1 MKMMAITDFK
11 SLKEIL
17 DPLQQSGMPYSESK
31 PEINVAT
38 LLAGLELT
46 DNQKREIYHI
56 VEDETLYLEL
66 LESQLI
72 KNCRQL
78 QLAAKTLLFSKGQIE
93 LLLIQRAR
101 IQKEMIVARQQL
113 KSRIL
118 DKLTADQRAALAKS

>member
-1 MKMMAITDFK
+1 MKMMATADFN
-11 SLKEIL
+11 SLKAIL
-17 DPLQQSGMPYSESK
+17 EPLHQADMPDGESK
-31 PEINVAT
+31 SEINPAT
-38 LLAGLELT
+38 LLAGLILT
-46 DNQKREIYHI
+46 EDQKREIYHI
-56 VEDETLYLEL
+56 IEDETLYIEL

-101 IQKEMIVARQQL
+101 IQKEMIVARLQL

-118 DKLTADQRAALAKS
+118 DNLTADQRAALAKS